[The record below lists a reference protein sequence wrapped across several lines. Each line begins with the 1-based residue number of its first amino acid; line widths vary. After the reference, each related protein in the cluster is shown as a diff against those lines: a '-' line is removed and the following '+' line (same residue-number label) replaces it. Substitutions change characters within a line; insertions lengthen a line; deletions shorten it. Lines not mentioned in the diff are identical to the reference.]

1 MPLDAGLLEAK
12 ERAEAAFGQ
21 KEDTHRAGPGRGAPW
36 CRPFGGGGCEGWP
49 LRQQGERRLGRE
61 WGVEGWDSDQSD
73 EMIVTACL

>member
-36 CRPFGGGGCEGWP
+36 CRPFGGGGAKDGLCASRASAGS
-49 LRQQGERRLGRE
+49 GAS
-61 WGVEGWDSDQSD
+61 GVSRDGTPISR
-73 EMIVTACL
+73 MR